1 MSSDKRCTPTH
12 GPGCTSTRA
21 VLFSEFD
28 LFTTPRSIEMK
39 LTVKNPKPRNPFVAA
54 ALRRVAGSHRMGPG
68 AQRQQA
74 QQSLRQEVERMKH
87 SP

>member
-1 MSSDKRCTPTH
+1 
-12 GPGCTSTRA
+12 
-21 VLFSEFD
+21 
-28 LFTTPRSIEMK
+28 MK
-39 LTVKNPKPRNPFVAA
+39 PIVKNPKPRNPFVAA
-54 ALRRVAGSHRMGPG
+54 ALRRVAGSHRMGNS

>member
-1 MSSDKRCTPTH
+1 
-12 GPGCTSTRA
+12 
-21 VLFSEFD
+21 
-28 LFTTPRSIEMK
+28 MK